1 MKKEK
6 RSLRRIDGGI
16 KAIVNDEGTTL
27 RKRNSYEVEEEATD
41 DPKSGRLF
49 ERQKRRERLQE
60 ERKKR
65 VAIVRC
71 LFVVRR
77 KSTHSYV
84 YVGRE

>member
-16 KAIVNDEGTTL
+16 KASVNDEGTTL

-41 DPKSGRLF
+41 DHKSGHAERLF

-71 LFVVRR
+71 LFC
-77 KSTHSYV
+77 SFFCD
-84 YVGRE
+84 